1 MNAFAKL
8 AVSTSLAFAAFGA
21 GAQTIETDYPVV
33 RGTGSQP
40 STMQVLAAPSQA
52 PSRADPFLIQSNNEG
67 VRVSPSQQRSSALT
81 RAEVQHEA
89 SIVLPY
95 GASNNA

>member
-1 MNAFAKL
+1 MNAIAKIAVPAAL
-8 AVSTSLAFAAFGA
+8 AIAAFGV

-40 STMQVLAAPSQA
+40 TTVQMHAAPSQA
-52 PSRADPFLIQSNNEG
+52 PAQAEPFLILSNYEG
-67 VRVSPSQQRSSALT
+67 ARVNPAQARSSTLT
-81 RAEVQHEA
+81 RAAVQHDA

>member
-1 MNAFAKL
+1 MNAIAKL
-8 AVSTSLAFAAFGA
+8 AVSASLAFVAFGA

-40 STMQVLAAPSQA
+40 TTVNMHAAPSQA
-52 PSRADPFLIQSNNEG
+52 PAQAEPFLVQSNHEG
-67 VRVSPSQQRSSALT
+67 VRVNPSQRPSSALT
-81 RAEVQHEA
+81 RAEVQQDA